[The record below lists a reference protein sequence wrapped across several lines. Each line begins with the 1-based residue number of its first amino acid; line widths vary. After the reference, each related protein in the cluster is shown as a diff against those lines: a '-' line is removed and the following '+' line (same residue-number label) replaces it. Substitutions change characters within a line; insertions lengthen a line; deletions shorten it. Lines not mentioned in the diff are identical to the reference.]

1 MCLRLEWKRE
11 MRIDPFCALLRFLAP
26 YVQFDSFWSINSAL
40 SFAWIPFQPNKN
52 KNNSALSFSI
62 NQQKKTYLDFE
73 QIDNIRV

>member
-1 MCLRLEWKRE
+1 

-40 SFAWIPFQPNKN
+40 S
-52 KNNSALSFSI
+52 LSM

-73 QIDNIRV
+73 QINNIRV